1 MEDFKNVFD
10 AGITKEELKELYGKV
25 VTREKY
31 LREVKDQEWRYYGL
45 FELYDYRNDSER
57 ADYYWVTC
65 KTLCLK
71 STSSLL

>member
-45 FELYDYRNDSER
+45 SELYDYRNDSER
-57 ADYYWVTC
+57 ASYY
-65 KTLCLK
+65 LDK
-71 STSSLL
+71 SGIQIIDRCF

>member
-45 FELYDYRNDSER
+45 FELYAHRDER
-57 ADYYWVTC
+57 EKASYY
-65 KTLCLK
+65 LDK
-71 STSSLL
+71 SGVRIVDDCR

>member
-45 FELYDYRNDSER
+45 SELYAHRDER
-57 ADYYWVTC
+57 EKASYY
-65 KTLCLK
+65 LDK
-71 STSSLL
+71 SGIQIIDRCF